1 MNNKIINKIDDTDP
15 KYIDAIKSCFNR
27 EHYQQIIELQSE
39 YDNRLRE
46 LSKQLDSSK
55 LKELF
60 VGKYIKI
67 DNEHN
72 FPNIPYNTYA
82 YIKDVSVSDNAM
94 WGLRISLVCAA
105 FDTAFQNNTEE
116 LNKIGNFDKNRYID
130 FRLDNFLDF
139 HIKYVYNEYCND
151 SLFNCPRALVDNKPD
166 KKNCERNGIL
176 TFITAEEFKKV
187 YDEYTEKLFN
197 ELITPNKRFADFLL

>member
-1 MNNKIINKIDDTDP
+1 MNSMIINKIDDVDS
-15 KYIDAIKSCFNR
+15 KYIDAIKSCFDR
-27 EHYQQIIELQSE
+27 ERYQQIIELQSE

-46 LSKQLDSSK
+46 LSAQLDSSK

-72 FPNIPYNTYA
+72 FPNTPYNTYA
-82 YIKDVSVSDNAM
+82 YIKNVYVSDNEM

-105 FDTAFQNNTEE
+105 FDTALQNNTEE
-116 LNKIGNFDKNRYID
+116 LNKIGNFDRNRYID

-139 HIKYVYNEYCND
+139 HIGRDYKEDYND
-151 SLFNCPRALVDNKPD
+151 SLFNCPRTLVDNKPD
-166 KKNCERNGIL
+166 QKSCERNGIL

-187 YDEYTEKLFN
+187 YDEYTERLFN
-197 ELITPNKRFADFLL
+197 ELMTK

>member
-1 MNNKIINKIDDTDP
+1 MNNRIINKIDDADP

-46 LSKQLDSSK
+46 LSEQLDSSK

-72 FPNIPYNTYA
+72 FPNTPYNTYA
-82 YIKDVSVSDNAM
+82 YIKDVLISDNAM

-105 FDTAFQNNTEE
+105 FDTSLQNNTEE
-116 LNKIGNFDKNRYID
+116 LNKIGNFGKNRYID

-139 HIKYVYNEYCND
+139 HIEYEYKEDYND
-151 SLFNCPRALVDNKPD
+151 SLFDRPKTLVDNEPD
-166 KKNCERNGIL
+166 KKNYERNGIL

-187 YDEYTEKLFN
+187 YDEYTEKTFN
-197 ELITPNKRFADFLL
+197 DLMTE

>member
-1 MNNKIINKIDDTDP
+1 M
-15 KYIDAIKSCFNR
+15 
-27 EHYQQIIELQSE
+27 
-39 YDNRLRE
+39 
-46 LSKQLDSSK
+46 
-55 LKELF
+55 F

-72 FPNIPYNTYA
+72 FLNIPYNTYA
-82 YIKDVSVSDNAM
+82 YIKDVFVSDNTM
-94 WGLRISLVCAA
+94 RGLRISLVCAA
-105 FDTAFQNNTEE
+105 FDTALQNNTEE
-116 LNKIGNFDKNRYID
+116 LNKIENFDKNKYID

-139 HIKYVYNEYCND
+139 HIEYVYNEDYND
-151 SLFNCPRALVDNKPD
+151 SVFDFPKTLVDNKPD

-197 ELITPNKRFADFLL
+197 DLMTE

>member
-1 MNNKIINKIDDTDP
+1 MTDRIINKIDDADS
-15 KYIDAIKSCFNR
+15 KYIDAIKSCFDR
-27 EHYQQIIELQSE
+27 DRYQQIIELQSE

-46 LSKQLDSSK
+46 LTEQLDSSK

-72 FPNIPYNTYA
+72 FPNPPYNTYA
-82 YIKDVSVSDNAM
+82 YIKDISISDNAM
-94 WGLRISLVCAA
+94 CGLRISLVCAA
-105 FDTAFQNNTEE
+105 FDTALQNNTEE
-116 LNKIGNFDKNRYID
+116 LNKIENFDKNKYID

-139 HIKYVYNEYCND
+139 HIEYVYNEDCND
-151 SLFNCPRALVDNKPD
+151 SVFDFPKTLVDNKLD
-166 KKNCERNGIL
+166 KNNCERNGIL

-197 ELITPNKRFADFLL
+197 DLMTE

>member
-15 KYIDAIKSCFNR
+15 KYIDAIKSCFDR
-27 EHYQQIIELQSE
+27 ERYQQIIELQSE
-39 YDNRLRE
+39 YDNQLRE
-46 LSKQLDSSK
+46 LSEQLDSSK

-72 FPNIPYNTYA
+72 FPNTPYNTYA

-94 WGLRISLVCAA
+94 WGLRIPLVCAA
-105 FDTAFQNNTEE
+105 FDTALQNNTEE
-116 LNKIGNFDKNRYID
+116 LNKIGNFDKSRYID

-139 HIKYVYNEYCND
+139 HIEYVYKEDNN
-151 SLFNCPRALVDNKPD
+151 SLFYCPKTLVDNKPD
-166 KKNCERNGIL
+166 KKDFRRNGIL

-187 YDEYTEKLFN
+187 YDEYTERLFN
-197 ELITPNKRFADFLL
+197 ELMTE

>member
-1 MNNKIINKIDDTDP
+1 MTDRIINKIDDADS
-15 KYIDAIKSCFNR
+15 KYIDAIKSCFDR
-27 EHYQQIIELQSE
+27 DRYQQIIELQSE

-46 LSKQLDSSK
+46 LTEQLDSSK

-72 FPNIPYNTYA
+72 FPNTPYNTYA
-82 YIKDVSVSDNAM
+82 YIKDVSISDNAIC
-94 WGLRISLVCAA
+94 GLRISLVCAA
-105 FDTAFQNNTEE
+105 FDTVLQNNTEE
-116 LNKIGNFDKNRYID
+116 LNKIGNFNKNRYID

-139 HIKYVYNEYCND
+139 DIEYVYNEDCND
-151 SLFNCPRALVDNKPD
+151 SLFDCQKTLVDNKPD
-166 KKNCERNGIL
+166 KKNYRRNGIL

-187 YDEYTEKLFN
+187 YDEYTERLFN
-197 ELITPNKRFADFLL
+197 ELVTK

>member
-1 MNNKIINKIDDTDP
+1 MTDRIINKIDDADS
-15 KYIDAIKSCFNR
+15 KYIDAIKSCFDR

-72 FPNIPYNTYA
+72 FMNTPYNTYA

-105 FDTAFQNNTEE
+105 FDTALQNNTEE
-116 LNKIGNFDKNRYID
+116 LNKIENFNKNRYID

-139 HIKYVYNEYCND
+139 HIEYFYNEECND
-151 SLFNCPRALVDNKPD
+151 SLFDCSKTLVDNKPD
-166 KKNCERNGIL
+166 KKSCERRNGIL

-187 YDEYTEKLFN
+187 YDEYTERLFN
-197 ELITPNKRFADFLL
+197 ELMTE